1 MRNYCPHPALRAT
14 FPHCGKAQYNNPGIN
29 RRMKMALIFLLFS
42 ILCGCSA
49 PANDTSYEKVGFFFD
64 TVVTFTVY
72 EKDFISEDSSFFT
85 RNKDAQKKCEE
96 FIDECSAACT
106 RYDFLFSTTK
116 EGGDIWSINHAEGDP
131 VEVDKETYDLIEKAL
146 YYAELSDGAF
156 DPTIG
161 TVTDLWNFHAD
172 TDMAVPDDSS
182 MSEALSHVDYKNVVL
197 SSEDGRYKVQLLDKD
212 ARLDLGGI
220 AKGYIADRLKELY
233 IERGATSGIINLGG
247 NVLLIG
253 SKPSG
258 TGASISYTTGVQKP
272 FGEANETMVTLS
284 LEDKSVVTS
293 GIYDRFFEK
302 DGNIYHH
309 LLDSRT
315 GMPVENNLY
324 SATIVS
330 DSSAD
335 GDALSTIC
343 YCLGQEKG
351 MELIESIPDTYL
363 LFITDQYE
371 VVSSDNFPGL
381 KP

>member
-1 MRNYCPHPALRAT
+1 
-14 FPHCGKAQYNNPGIN
+14 
-29 RRMKMALIFLLFS
+29 
-42 ILCGCSA
+42 
-49 PANDTSYEKVGFFFD
+49 
-64 TVVTFTVY
+64 
-72 EKDFISEDSSFFT
+72 
-85 RNKDAQKKCEE
+85 
-96 FIDECSAACT
+96 
-106 RYDFLFSTTK
+106 
-116 EGGDIWSINHAEGDP
+116 
-131 VEVDKETYDLIEKAL
+131 
-146 YYAELSDGAF
+146 
-156 DPTIG
+156 
-161 TVTDLWNFHAD
+161 
-172 TDMAVPDDSS
+172 
-182 MSEALSHVDYKNVVL
+182 
-197 SSEDGRYKVQLLDKD
+197 
-212 ARLDLGGI
+212 
-220 AKGYIADRLKELY
+220 
-233 IERGATSGIINLGG
+233 
-247 NVLLIG
+247 
-253 SKPSG
+253 
-258 TGASISYTTGVQKP
+258 
-272 FGEANETMVTLS
+272 MVTLS

-371 VVSSDNFPGL
+371 IVSSDNFPGL